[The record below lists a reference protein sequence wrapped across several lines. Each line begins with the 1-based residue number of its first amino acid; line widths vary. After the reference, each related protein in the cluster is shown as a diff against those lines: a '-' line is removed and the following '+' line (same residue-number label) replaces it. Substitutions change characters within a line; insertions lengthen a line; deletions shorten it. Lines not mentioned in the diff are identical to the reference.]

1 MEEFTTC
8 ALCGES
14 INQDTQI
21 KVTSEGRCTS
31 EPYSAPVEAIVCRRC
46 WEVITGKFIG
56 KGEKS

>member
-1 MEEFTTC
+1 MEDFTTC

-14 INQDTQI
+14 INHDAQI
-21 KVTSEGRCTS
+21 KVTSEGRSPS

-46 WEVITGKFIG
+46 WAVITGKFIG